1 MREKIDTKKFTINGS
16 AMYDVELVNLMSQ
29 ALEDSSVYH
38 VKVDAPS
45 WDYNYKYHFT
55 NNIKQIDHWQNLD
68 FNYDSANDLFV
79 FSKR

>member
-1 MREKIDTKKFTINGS
+1 MREKINTKEITIGSS

-29 ALEDSSVYH
+29 ALEDSIVYH

-45 WDYNYKYHFT
+45 WDVNYKHYFS
-55 NNIKQIDHWQNLD
+55 NNIKQIDHWQNLKFD
-68 FNYDSANDLFV
+68 YDSANDLFV

>member
-1 MREKIDTKKFTINGS
+1 MREKINTKEITIGSS

-29 ALEDSSVYH
+29 ALEDSIVYH

-45 WDYNYKYHFT
+45 WDVNYKHYFS
-55 NNIKQIDHWQNLD
+55 NNIKQIDHWRNLKFD
-68 FNYDSANDLFV
+68 YDSANDLFV